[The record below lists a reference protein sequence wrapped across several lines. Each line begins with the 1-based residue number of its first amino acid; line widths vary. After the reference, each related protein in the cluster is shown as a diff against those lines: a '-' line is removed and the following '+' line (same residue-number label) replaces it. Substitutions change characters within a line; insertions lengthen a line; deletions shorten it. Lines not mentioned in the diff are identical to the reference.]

1 MNKKGNIT
9 VSDVAKM
16 AGVSTSTVS
25 RVISDNPRISQATK
39 DRVLIIMD
47 EMGYYP
53 NAIARSLAKKQTGNI
68 GVIMPTRSEDVFLNP
83 FFPEALRGIL
93 KGASSNNYDIL
104 LSTNT
109 EKGDELE
116 NIKSFIRG
124 SKVDGIILV
133 SSKLDDESIKY
144 LSSIEFPFSLIGS
157 PYESK
162 NNINH
167 VDNDNYMAAYELTKY
182 LINKGKKIIAMIAG
196 DDRLVVTL
204 KRIEGYKKA
213 LEDSNINFN
222 EELLFI
228 GSFNEETGYKYGKDI
243 IKLKSMPDALIV
255 TDDLVTFGAIQVL
268 ESFNINIPKD
278 MAVASFNNSIIS
290 RHSAIPFTSV
300 DINAY
305 ELGLESVNLVA
316 KAIEKDTKGMKITIP
331 YKIYKRESTE
341 SK

>member
-1 MNKKGNIT
+1 MKKDGNIT
-9 VSDVAKM
+9 ATDVAQK

-25 RVISDNPRISQATK
+25 RVISDNPRISQKTK
-39 DRVLIIMD
+39 EKVLKVMN

-68 GVIMPTRSEDVFLNP
+68 GVIMPARSEDVFLNP

-93 KGASSNNYDIL
+93 KGACNNNYDIL

-109 EKGDELE
+109 EEGDELE
-116 NIKSFIRG
+116 NIKSFIRA

-133 SSKLDDESIKY
+133 SSKVDDESIKY
-144 LSSIEFPFSLIGS
+144 LSSIDFPFSLIGS
-157 PYESK
+157 PYEAI
-162 NNINH
+162 NNINY

-182 LINKGKKIIAMIAG
+182 LINTGKRLIAMIAG
-196 DDRLVVTL
+196 DDRLVVTRQ
-204 KRIEGYKKA
+204 RIEGHKKA
-213 LEDSNINFN
+213 LEDSNIVFN
-222 EELLFI
+222 NDLLFI

-243 IKLKSMPDALIV
+243 IKMESMPDALIV
-255 TDDLVTFGAIQVL
+255 TDDLVTFGAIQVF
-268 ESFNINIPKD
+268 ESSNINIPKD
-278 MAVASFNNSIIS
+278 IAVASFNNSIIS

-305 ELGLESVNLVA
+305 ELGLESVNILA
-316 KAIEKDTKGMKITIP
+316 KSIEDDIKGVKITIP

-341 SK
+341 SA

>member
-1 MNKKGNIT
+1 MTKKGNIT
-9 VSDVAKM
+9 VSDVARR

-39 DRVLIIMD
+39 DRVLKIMD

-53 NAIARSLAKKQTGNI
+53 NVIARSLAKKQTGNI

-93 KGASSNNYDIL
+93 KGACKNDYDIL

-116 NIKSFIRG
+116 NIKSLIRG

-133 SSKLDDESIKY
+133 SSKVDDESIKY

-157 PYESK
+157 PYELA

-182 LINKGKKIIAMIAG
+182 LIKTGKRVIAMIAG

-204 KRIEGYKKA
+204 NRINGYKQA
-213 LEDSNINFN
+213 LEDSNISFN

-268 ESFNINIPKD
+268 ESFNINIPMD
-278 MAVASFNNSIIS
+278 MSVASFNNSIIS

-305 ELGLESVNLVA
+305 ELGLQSVNLVA
-316 KAIEKDTKGMKITIP
+316 TAIEKDTRGMKITIP

-341 SK
+341 VK

>member
-167 VDNDNYMAAYELTKY
+167 MDNDNYMAAYELTKY